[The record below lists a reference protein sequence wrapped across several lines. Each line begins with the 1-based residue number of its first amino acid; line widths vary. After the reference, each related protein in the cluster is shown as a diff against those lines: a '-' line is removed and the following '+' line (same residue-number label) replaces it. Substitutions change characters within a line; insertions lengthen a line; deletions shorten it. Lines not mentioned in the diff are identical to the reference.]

1 MTTEE
6 MRLQPDPADAP
17 RPGESRQ
24 DALARQLAAARQ
36 ELRQYET
43 KLFACERAIL
53 ALKKEN
59 AELSALCAK
68 AQELGFAP
76 ADEEARGP
84 FWPDGEGPAPALAD
98 PPAGPEAAPAPK
110 AGPDPA
116 PAPGDPAWLS
126 APIELLTP
134 PEARTAPAPAPPAPP
149 RPGDMTS
156 AVLGQLEDLMEK
168 EHIPRRP
175 SAYLHKP

>member
-24 DALARQLAAARQ
+24 DVLARQLAAARQ

-98 PPAGPEAAPAPK
+98 PPACPEAAPPPK

-134 PEARTAPAPAPPAPP
+134 PEARTAPAPPAPP

>member
-98 PPAGPEAAPAPK
+98 PPACPEAAR
-110 AGPDPA
+110 
-116 PAPGDPAWLS
+116 S
-126 APIELLTP
+126 T
-134 PEARTAPAPAPPAPP
+134 
-149 RPGDMTS
+149 
-156 AVLGQLEDLMEK
+156 LG
-168 EHIPRRP
+168 
-175 SAYLHKP
+175 